1 MKKIALIYWPKKGST
16 EAAAYKIYAKFNKE
30 SIDIFTITEINTA
43 EFSLY
48 DAFIIGG
55 STTGADNWES
65 AHKTRWN
72 DFFAKLDKAA
82 IQGKP
87 FALFGLGNQVL
98 YPNHFADG
106 MAFLKEVF
114 EKRGAVL
121 KGLWPVDGY
130 DFEESESVEN
140 GMFCGLALDFDIQG
154 ELTDGRI
161 ETWVAQ
167 VRKEF
172 GI

>member
-16 EAAAYKIYAKFNKE
+16 EAAAYKIHAKFEKE
-30 SIDIFTITEINTA
+30 LIDIFTITDMNTV
-43 EFSLY
+43 EFDHY

-65 AHKTRWN
+65 AHKSRWN
-72 DFFAKLDKAA
+72 DFFARLEKADLKN
-82 IQGKP
+82 KP

-98 YPNHFADG
+98 YPNHFVDG

-114 EKRGAVL
+114 EKSGAVL
-121 KGLWPVDGY
+121 KGRWPVDGY
-130 DFEESESVEN
+130 EFEESESVEN
-140 GMFCGLALDFDIQG
+140 GMFFGLALDFDTQD

-161 ETWVAQ
+161 ETWVARI
-167 VRKEF
+167 RKEF